1 MRVDLA
7 APPPATAPLAR
18 TGNSGLQGKRV
29 RRSTH
34 RPAAATT
41 RSATASP
48 PINRHDRRAAIRTPR
63 ARHSNPHSARGTAAR
78 SPSAVSSPG
87 GFRTPAPGVPG
98 TDTHRAGI
106 RNPSQKRSSVVG
118 VIMSSPK
125 ALGSRRSHSISS
137 EAGGDIGASREP
149 EGRNRS
155 AQPSSWN
162 QLRAQIGHATLC
174 LT

>member
-106 RNPSQKRSSVVG
+106 RNPSQTRTSSLGAARPLPPSADIGPGGQSVG
-118 VIMSSPK
+118 QAAQFCLATYPRPPIRDP
-125 ALGSRRSHSISS
+125 ISS
-137 EAGGDIGASREP
+137 RP
-149 EGRNRS
+149 
-155 AQPSSWN
+155 
-162 QLRAQIGHATLC
+162 HATSF
-174 LT
+174 TTSSS

>member
-106 RNPSQKRSSVVG
+106 RNPSQQRRYSGHRGCSRSGQERTVVETTW
-118 VIMSSPK
+118 
-125 ALGSRRSHSISS
+125 RRSLCSASVS
-137 EAGGDIGASREP
+137 ERVD
-149 EGRNRS
+149 
-155 AQPSSWN
+155 
-162 QLRAQIGHATLC
+162 
-174 LT
+174 